1 MANNEKG
8 FDRAKTDGEPA
19 LKRELEHA
27 PYDFPRG
34 ILQHVNLASEQFDKT
49 LHIDLIAH
57 YMIIDKNSALSGS
70 VDFCFIDLKD
80 PDNITTGNVTI
91 DVDEIKFFKNYRK
104 KASDYILAFRLND
117 GISRRYNMFRLFEV
131 SDVLSYIDEKNPE
144 VRNSEEHGSYY
155 LISLLDLTESR
166 PFFEVGS
173 AEW

>member
-1 MANNEKG
+1 MANNKSG

-19 LKRELEHA
+19 LKRELERA

-34 ILQHVNLASEQFDKT
+34 ILQHVNLASEQFDKM
-49 LHIDLIAH
+49 LHIDLVAH
-57 YMIIDKNSALSGS
+57 YMIIDKNSTDSGS

-91 DVDEIKFFKNYRK
+91 DIDEIRFFKNYRK
-104 KASDYILAFRLND
+104 KTSDYILAFRLND
-117 GISRRYNMFRLFEV
+117 GINRRYNMFRLFEV

-144 VRNSEEHGSYY
+144 VRNGGENNGYY
-155 LISLLDLTESR
+155 LINMSDLAKSR

-173 AEW
+173 VK